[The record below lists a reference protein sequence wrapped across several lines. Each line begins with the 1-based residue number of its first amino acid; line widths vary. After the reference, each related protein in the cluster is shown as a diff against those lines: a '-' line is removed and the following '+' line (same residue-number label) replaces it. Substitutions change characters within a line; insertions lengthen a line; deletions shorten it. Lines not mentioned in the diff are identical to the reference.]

1 MIFQHRYQSIT
12 SVDNDSN
19 RLYLKLSIKTVYNQ
33 NKLYEWATEQCN
45 KILNSKWHG
54 ARQNGSADQTNTP
67 TLLSIHRQNM
77 CIGTNTHTHTSKRER
92 AQKKTKKKYLYK
104 CNLNNQSV
112 LTRNGVEVF
121 SAMYCGF
128 SDLKRLK
135 FDDKALFIKCKTSE
149 QDPICMKQQQQN
161 ARSGHCSLLPLITH
175 THIHT
180 NKHPSIQNKRI
191 QNTI

>member
-1 MIFQHRYQSIT
+1 MGRDRMVLLTKRTHQHYYPFIG
-12 SVDNDSN
+12 
-19 RLYLKLSIKTVYNQ
+19 
-33 NKLYEWATEQCN
+33 
-45 KILNSKWHG
+45 KICAL
-54 ARQNGSADQTNTP
+54 AQ
-67 TLLSIHRQNM
+67 
-77 CIGTNTHTHTSKRER
+77 THTHTSKRER

-149 QDPICMKQQQQN
+149 
-161 ARSGHCSLLPLITH
+161 
-175 THIHT
+175 
-180 NKHPSIQNKRI
+180 
-191 QNTI
+191 